1 MTTPSVPTPGPGPA
15 APGKV
20 PPEALL
26 AQLAQLIRDVASDA
40 HKDIGEVMDFL
51 KRNKL

>member
-1 MTTPSVPTPGPGPA
+1 MTTPSVPTPDPGPA
-15 APGKV
+15 APGKA

-26 AQLAQLIRDVASDA
+26 AQLAQLIRDVASSE
-40 HKDIGEVMDFL
+40 HKTIDEVLDFL

>member
-1 MTTPSVPTPGPGPA
+1 MTTPSVPTPDPGPA
-15 APGKV
+15 APGKA

-26 AQLAQLIRDVASDA
+26 AQIAQLVRDVASSADR
-40 HKDIGEVMDFL
+40 DITEVMDFL